1 MKAQTCPFGMIMT
14 SCLGK
19 MLDKAKNQG
28 KPRRYLRNINVRWF
42 GFDLSDVQEMRV
54 ADDEVERY
62 SIRKGDLVVCEGGE
76 PGRCAI
82 WCDEENVCFQKAL
95 HRVRFNEASDPRF
108 YMYYLWMLAK
118 SGMLAAYYTGTGI
131 KHLTGESLKKLPVP
145 VPPLPEQKRIVAR
158 IEELFSE
165 LDNGVETLKK
175 TKQQLA
181 VYRQAVLKAAFKG
194 LDTFVALGSVAE
206 RVFDGPFGT
215 HLKTADYVSEGIR
228 VVRLENIKNA
238 RFDDS
243 KQSFISKEK
252 YETIKAHTVVPT
264 DLIMSTFIADSIK
277 VCQLPSYVS
286 FAVNKSDCVGIRL
299 KGCISQKFTLFY
311 LSSREAYEKLFYQV
325 HGATR
330 PRVNTKQ
337 IKAIKIPFV
346 PYNEQLSIVSEIES
360 RLSICNG
367 IEKSVDVAMR
377 QTESMRQSILK
388 KAFEGALGKKR
399 RHHVTNNY
407 GAHE

>member
-82 WCDEENVCFQKAL
+82 WSDEETVCFQKAL

-108 YMYYLWMLAK
+108 YMYYLWMFAK

-145 VPPLPEQKRIVAR
+145 VPPLLEQKRIVAR

-165 LDNGVETLKK
+165 LDSGVETLKK

-181 VYRQAVLKAAFKG
+181 VYRQAVLKAAFAVTDAPFRRLEELCFFITKG
-194 LDTFVALGSVAE
+194 TTPRKASMSSGTGEIPFIKVYNLTSDNSLDFSINPTFVSGETHKGFLGRSIVYPGD
-206 RVFDGPFGT
+206 VLMNIVGPPMG
-215 HLKTADYVSEGIR
+215 KVSIVPDTYPEW
-228 VVRLENIKNA
+228 NINQAIA
-238 RFDDS
+238 RFRCLNGLCNKYLAYFLGYSDTIRKMTS
-243 KQSFISKEK
+243 KAKATAGQFNLTLEICRDIQIPIPPVEK
-252 YETIKAHTVVPT
+252 
-264 DLIMSTFIADSIK
+264 
-277 VCQLPSYVS
+277 Q
-286 FAVNKSDCVGIRL
+286 
-299 KGCISQKFTLFY
+299 
-311 LSSREAYEKLFYQV
+311 
-325 HGATR
+325 
-330 PRVNTKQ
+330 KQ
-337 IKAIKIPFV
+337 I
-346 PYNEQLSIVSEIES
+346 IVEIES
-360 RLSICNG
+360 RISVCDR
-367 IEKSVDVAMR
+367 IEKTVDAAL
-377 QTESMRQSILK
+377 QQAESMRQSILK
-388 KAFEGALGKKR
+388 KAFEGKL
-399 RHHVTNNY
+399 
-407 GAHE
+407 

>member
-42 GFDLSDVQEMRV
+42 GFDLSDVQEMRI

-82 WCDEENVCFQKAL
+82 WCDGETVCFQKAL
-95 HRVRFNEASDPRF
+95 HRIRFNTASDPRF

-118 SGMLAAYYTGTGI
+118 SGMLSAYYTGTGI

-145 VPPLPEQKRIVAR
+145 VPPLLEQKRIVAR

-165 LDNGVETLKK
+165 LDSGVETLKK

-181 VYRQAVLKAAFKG
+181 VYRQAVLKAAFEG
-194 LDTFVALGSVAE
+194 CDTFVTLGSVAE

-228 VVRLENIKNA
+228 VVRLENIKNT

-243 KQSFISKEK
+243 KQSFVTMEK

-264 DLIMSTFIADSIK
+264 DLIMSTFIADNIK
-277 VCQLPSYVS
+277 VCQLPSYVP

-299 KGCISQKFTLFY
+299 NGGISQKFVLFY
-311 LSSREAYEKLFYQV
+311 LSSRGAYEKLFHQV

-337 IKAIKIPFV
+337 IKAIEIPFI
-346 PYNEQLSIVSEIES
+346 PHKKQLSIVAEIES
-360 RLSICNG
+360 RLSVCDS
-367 IEKSVDVAMR
+367 IEKTVDAAL
-377 QTESMRQSILK
+377 QQAESMRQSILK
-388 KAFEGALGKKR
+388 KAFEGGL
-399 RHHVTNNY
+399 
-407 GAHE
+407 

>member
-82 WCDEENVCFQKAL
+82 WSDEETVCFQKAL
-95 HRVRFNEASDPRF
+95 HRIRFNTASDPRF

-118 SGMLAAYYTGTGI
+118 SGMLSAYYTGTGI

-145 VPPLPEQKRIVAR
+145 VPSLSEQERIVAR

-181 VYRQAVLKAAFKG
+181 VYRQSVLKAAFAVTDAPFRRLEELCFFITKG
-194 LDTFVALGSVAE
+194 TTPRKASMSSGTGEIPFIKVYNLTSDNSLDFSINPTFVSGETHKGFLGRSIVYPGD
-206 RVFDGPFGT
+206 VLMNIVGPPMG
-215 HLKTADYVSEGIR
+215 KVSIVPDTYPEW
-228 VVRLENIKNA
+228 NINQAIA
-238 RFDDS
+238 RFRCLNGLCNKYLAYFLGYSDTIRKMTS
-243 KQSFISKEK
+243 KAKATAGQFNLTLEICRDIQIPIPPVEK
-252 YETIKAHTVVPT
+252 
-264 DLIMSTFIADSIK
+264 
-277 VCQLPSYVS
+277 Q
-286 FAVNKSDCVGIRL
+286 
-299 KGCISQKFTLFY
+299 
-311 LSSREAYEKLFYQV
+311 
-325 HGATR
+325 
-330 PRVNTKQ
+330 KQ
-337 IKAIKIPFV
+337 IV
-346 PYNEQLSIVSEIES
+346 VEIES
-360 RLSICNG
+360 RISVCDSI
-367 IEKSVDVAMR
+367 ERTVDAAL
-377 QTESMRQSILK
+377 QQAEAMRQSILK
-388 KAFEGALGKKR
+388 KAFEGKL
-399 RHHVTNNY
+399 
-407 GAHE
+407 

>member
-1 MKAQTCPFGMIMT
+1 MKAQTCRFGMIMT
-14 SCLGK
+14 SSLGK

-42 GFDLSDVQEMRV
+42 GFDLSDVQEMRI
-54 ADDEVERY
+54 AEDEVERY

-82 WCDEENVCFQKAL
+82 WCDEETVCFQKAL

-145 VPPLPEQKRIVAR
+145 VPPLAEQKRIVAR
-158 IEELFSE
+158 IEELFSK
-165 LDNGVETLKK
+165 LDSGVETLKK

-181 VYRQAVLKAAFKG
+181 VYRQAVLKAAFAHVTEKKTIRKMSSVVTSGSRGWAQYYSEHGAKFVRIGNLTRNHVKIDLSDVQYVELPNDAEGRRTQLRPNDVLVSITADLGSIGLVPDDIGEAYVNQHIAMIRFNNPSQGKLMAWYLRSDYGQKDLLKNKHGGGKLGLG
-194 LDTFVALGSVAE
+194 LD
-206 RVFDGPFGT
+206 D
-215 HLKTADYVSEGIR
+215 IR
-228 VVRLENIKNA
+228 
-238 RFDDS
+238 DS
-243 KQSFISKEK
+243 
-252 YETIKAHTVVPT
+252 HVPV
-264 DLIMSTFIADSIK
+264 MSDVEADSI
-277 VCQLPSYVS
+277 
-286 FAVNKSDCVGIRL
+286 
-299 KGCISQKFTLFY
+299 
-311 LSSREAYEKLFYQV
+311 LS
-325 HGATR
+325 
-330 PRVNTKQ
+330 N
-337 IKAIKIPFV
+337 
-346 PYNEQLSIVSEIES
+346 IES
-360 RLSICNG
+360 HFSVCDR
-367 IEKSVDVAMR
+367 IENTIDAAVQQA
-377 QTESMRQSILK
+377 ESMRQIILK